1 MSTTTKTKG
10 DKQPSRWLIP
20 DLEDLVFT
28 FLIRPDEVSMLKKF
42 GDLCIQYPQ
51 YARLKEEHANMLIEL
66 ENQMSGYLEC
76 GFIESLESED
86 VERSSYYFE
95 ALYDNT
101 VARYRRE
108 GRQLDL
114 GVEWIVDMDD

>member
-1 MSTTTKTKG
+1 MSISTKEETGKSS
-10 DKQPSRWLIP
+10 SRGLIP
-20 DLEDLVFT
+20 DLEDLVFS

-51 YARLKEEHANMLIEL
+51 YARLKEEHANMMIEL

-76 GFIESLESED
+76 GFIESLEDED
-86 VERSSYYFE
+86 AERSSYYFE

-108 GRQLDL
+108 GREIDL
-114 GVEWIVDMDD
+114 GVEWIVES